1 MNINLLKLLQHDYT
15 VKSIDRPES
24 PRPLDGN
31 DPSIIKVI
39 GVGGGG
45 GNAVNYMFEKKIKD
59 VEFVIC
65 NTDRQALH
73 KSPIPTKVQLGANLT
88 KGLGAGTDANKGREA
103 AIESLDEIEALLGGP
118 TQMVFITA
126 GMGGGTGTGAAPVIA
141 KAAKEMGKLTVAVVT
156 APYTWEGLD
165 KKEQALEGI
174 ELLKTYSDTV
184 LVVLNDKLEELFEDM
199 TLTQAFAEA
208 DNILLNAVKSISE
221 IITTSGNINTDFKD
235 VEKVL
240 KSAGQSVMGT
250 ADAEGDD
257 RADVAIRR
265 ALDSPLLNDRNIKGA
280 KRILVT
286 LASSKQKEATI
297 KEQKQIWKY
306 VLSEVQG
313 EARMF
318 KLGTITDDSLGD
330 KVRVTIVA
338 AGFDSIDSG
347 IKLPPGHKAANE
359 QILVNGKP
367 IADAMRTLDSGD
379 DEEVRALITTN
390 DNVSE
395 SSEEV
400 NASSPIATPAAPVTQ
415 RPPAAKERV
424 VQQYPV
430 KETVST
436 PVAVTPVEEPTL
448 THPDYISIPKY
459 EEDVYVEINTG
470 DTEQYRDP
478 WSDQEFQRLGLLVRK
493 FQNRSIKLSELE
505 TPTFRRNGIELI
517 KRPFNTDPDDLEQY
531 QLN

>member
-15 VKSIDRPES
+15 VKSIDRLEA

-141 KAAKEMGKLTVAVVT
+141 KAAKDMGKLTVAVVT

-250 ADAEGDD
+250 ADAEGED

-347 IKLPPGHKAANE
+347 IKLPAGHRTGNKADE
-359 QILVNGKP
+359 PVLVNGKP
-367 IADAMRTLDSGD
+367 IADAIRTLEGD
-379 DEEVRALITTN
+379 DDEAVEALLKTSEEEVVQEIEKSDGPDQPSIDRTVLPVETLLEV
-390 DNVSE
+390 DK
-395 SSEEV
+395 EEEIVANNTYRNGEDIYNEYSNSV
-400 NASSPIATPAAPVTQ
+400 NA
-415 RPPAAKERV
+415 
-424 VQQYPV
+424 
-430 KETVST
+430 
-436 PVAVTPVEEPTL
+436 
-448 THPDYISIPKY
+448 
-459 EEDVYVEINTG
+459 
-470 DTEQYRDP
+470 EQRDP
-478 WSDQEFQRLGLLVRK
+478 WSDQEFQRLGLLIRK
-493 FQNRSIKLSELE
+493 FQNRAIKWADLE
-505 TPTFRRNGIELI
+505 APTFRRNSIELLR
-517 KRPFNTDPDDLEQY
+517 RPLNADPDELQQY
-531 QLN
+531 HLN